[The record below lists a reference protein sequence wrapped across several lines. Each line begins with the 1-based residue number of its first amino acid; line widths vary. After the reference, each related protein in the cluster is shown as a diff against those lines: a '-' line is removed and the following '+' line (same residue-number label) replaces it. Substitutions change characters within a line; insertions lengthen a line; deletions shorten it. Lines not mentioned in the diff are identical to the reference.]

1 MDNNYFDQIDAAITI
16 CDLEGIILYMN
27 DKAKNT
33 FINYGGNNL
42 IGQSL
47 KDCHPEHAW
56 NKILEMI
63 KEHKSNSYTIEKKG
77 LKKIILQK
85 PWFKNGQ
92 LSGLIEFSFEIPF
105 EMAHFI
111 RK

>member
-1 MDNNYFDQIDAAITI
+1 MDNYFDQIDAAITI

-33 FINYGGNNL
+33 FKNYGGNNL

-63 KEHKSNSYTIEKKG
+63 KDNKSNSYTIEKNG
-77 LKKIILQK
+77 LKKIIIQK
-85 PWFKNGQ
+85 PWFKDRQ